1 MYLNIDISFRNAKFY
16 LKESYLAVALIDGAL
31 EYLDNLAADVARD
44 ALDEDVGGRDD
55 LGDLTESIIAL
66 LKMILARPLLECK

>member
-1 MYLNIDISFRNAKFY
+1 MPAKFY

-66 LKMILARPLLECK
+66 LKMILACPLLECK

>member
-1 MYLNIDISFRNAKFY
+1 MPAKFH

-31 EYLDNLAADVARD
+31 EYLDNLAADVALD

-66 LKMILARPLLECK
+66 LKMILARPVLECK

>member
-1 MYLNIDISFRNAKFY
+1 MHAKFY

-66 LKMILARPLLECK
+66 LKMILARPVLECK